1 MMMKNILIAFVCMLF
16 ARTAA
21 AQKDSLAF
29 DENDKYI
36 YYQTVSQPGLGA
48 DTLYNRGLYFIKT
61 AYPKSK
67 LVMVTADKAQGV
79 ITGKGSFLVSKK
91 AFITTHEDGAIS
103 FSLRVEVKD
112 SKYRYWFTD
121 FVYTPYQRNRY
132 NVYEPVPGVTIPMEH
147 AQGKID
153 KDDVA
158 VYLNKI
164 LLNSKQIGGVLKA
177 YMLKTSALPKEAKK
191 INKISTKEW

>member
-1 MMMKNILIAFVCMLF
+1 MKNILIAFVCMLF

-36 YYQTVSQPGLGA
+36 YYQTVSQPGLSA
-48 DTLYNRGLYFIKT
+48 DTLYKRGLYFIKT

-67 LVMVTADKAQGV
+67 LTVVTVDKVQGV

-103 FSLRVEVKD
+103 FSLRIEVKD

-147 AQGKID
+147 AQGKIE
-153 KDDVA
+153 KDDFA
-158 VYLNKI
+158 VYLNKM
-164 LLNSKQIGGVLKA
+164 LLNSKQIGGVLKT
-177 YMLKTSALPKEAKK
+177 YMLKASALPKEEKK

>member
-1 MMMKNILIAFVCMLF
+1 MKNILMAFVCMLF
-16 ARTAA
+16 ARTAF

-36 YYQTVSQPGLGA
+36 YYQTVSQPGLST
-48 DTLYNRGLYFIKT
+48 DSLYNRGLYFIKT

-67 LVMVTADKAQGV
+67 LSMVTADKTQGV
-79 ITGKGSFLVSKK
+79 IMGKGSFLVSKK

-103 FSLRVEVKD
+103 FSMRIEVKD
-112 SKYRYWFTD
+112 AKYRYWFTD

-132 NVYEPVPGVTIPMEH
+132 NVYEPVPGVAIPMEQ
-147 AQGKID
+147 AKDKID
-153 KDDVA
+153 KDDFA

-164 LLNSKQIGGVLKA
+164 LLNSKQIGGVLKT
-177 YMLKTSALPKEAKK
+177 YMLKASALPKEEKK
-191 INKISTKEW
+191 IKKISTKEW

>member
-1 MMMKNILIAFVCMLF
+1 MMMKNILLAFVCLLF
-16 ARTAA
+16 VKTAC

-29 DENDKYI
+29 DEHDKYI
-36 YYQTVSQPGLGA
+36 YYQTGSKPGLSA
-48 DTLYNRGLYFIKT
+48 DSLYNRGLYFIKT

-67 LVMVTADKAQGV
+67 LTMVTADKSEGV

-103 FSLRVEVKD
+103 FSLRMEVKD

-153 KDDVA
+153 KDDFA
-158 VYLNKI
+158 VYLDKI
-164 LLNSKQIGGVLKA
+164 LLNSKQIGGTLKA
-177 YMLKTSALPKEAKK
+177 YMLKTSALPQEVKK
-191 INKISTKEW
+191 VKKISTKDW